1 MADGAGKRDRVT
13 IKAVAQ
19 EAGVSVAAVS
29 KVLRNAYGVSGALRA
44 NVQTAIDKLGYR
56 PNVAARGMRGQTF
69 TIGILMNDLT
79 NPFLSEIVDGVST
92 VLTPAGYKCLIGVGR
107 AMEPLETGLIDS
119 MIDYRMDGLVLIA
132 PRLGPETLDR
142 YAPQIPFVC
151 VGHHEPAAT
160 GFDSVNS
167 DDRAGARRVVEA
179 FLAKGHRDIGMISIN
194 LGVPHRNNVSD
205 LREEGY
211 LSAMAAAGLS
221 DRVRIDRLNLCPLP
235 EEQQIRDWLSAPDRP
250 RAVFCWSDLHAVPLV
265 NLAAG
270 MGIRVPEDLA
280 VAGYD
285 NSRVAALPLIGVA
298 SVDQAGAAI
307 GATAADL
314 LISRIGGR
322 TAAVHTLVPPTFV
335 ARRSL

>member
-29 KVLRNAYGVSGALRA
+29 KVLRNAYGVSEALRA

-69 TIGILMNDLT
+69 TIGILMNELT
-79 NPFLSEIVDGVST
+79 NPFLADLNDGVAAVMS
-92 VLTPAGYKCLIGVGR
+92 PAGYKILIGVGR
-107 AMEPLETGLIDS
+107 TMEPLETGLIDS

-132 PRLGPETLDR
+132 PRLGPETLAR

-151 VGHHEPAAT
+151 IGHHEPGAT
-160 GFDSVNS
+160 GFDTVNS
-167 DDRAGARRVVEA
+167 DDRAGARQVVEA
-179 FLAKGHRDIGMISIN
+179 FLARGYRDIGMMSID
-194 LGVPHRNNVSD
+194 LGVAHQSNVSD
-205 LREEGY
+205 LREQGY
-211 LSAMAAAGLS
+211 LAAMAAAGLS
-221 DRVRIDRLNLCPLP
+221 ERARIDRLSLCPMP

-314 LISRIGGR
+314 LISRVGGR
-322 TAAVHTLVPPTFV
+322 TAAVHTLVPPTLV
-335 ARRSL
+335 VRRSL